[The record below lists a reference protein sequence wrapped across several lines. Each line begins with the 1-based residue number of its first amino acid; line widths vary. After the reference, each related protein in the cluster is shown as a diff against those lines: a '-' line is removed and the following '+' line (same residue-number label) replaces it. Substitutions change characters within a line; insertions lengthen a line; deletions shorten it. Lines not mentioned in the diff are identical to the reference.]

1 MGHLYDS
8 DAGVL
13 LMVGAESAVERA
25 AIANLCRE
33 LKRDPARTVVLGCA
47 HVHLGVG
54 AYDALEASVLGTPFL
69 HVDASVSDVDLG
81 VEDPVAYGAD
91 ATGQFY
97 EDRVPSANLCF

>member
-1 MGHLYDS
+1 
-8 DAGVL
+8 
-13 LMVGAESAVERA
+13 MVGAESAVERA

-33 LKRDPARTVVLGCA
+33 LERDPARTVVLRCA

-54 AYDALEASVLGTPFL
+54 AYDALKGSMLWASFF

-81 VEDPVAYGAD
+81 VEDPVACRAY

-97 EDRVPSANLCF
+97 EDRVPLTCLSF